1 MKGKIQR
8 LGTGKYRYRGH
19 MIWLRD
25 CRYWCSPDP
34 SDWPTWGWTLRKI
47 VAYIDNW
54 ETAFEEGRVQGNMI
68 GMNEET
74 AKALLKQL
82 TEFNRAVAAQAR
94 SMSTILEN
102 MSEMLKSFNVEEK

>member
-1 MKGKIQR
+1 
-8 LGTGKYRYRGH
+8 
-19 MIWLRD
+19 
-25 CRYWCSPDP
+25 
-34 SDWPTWGWTLRKI
+34 
-47 VAYIDNW
+47 
-54 ETAFEEGRVQGNMI
+54 
-68 GMNEET
+68 MNEET